1 MVISVTFN
9 FLIYCFILAN
19 TVTLAMYRYDESERQ
34 TEILYF
40 LNLIFVWVFFAEMVA
55 KLIGLGVK
63 NYVRD
68 KFNIFDAII
77 VVLSLVDFA
86 LSMLVQ
92 MDESSGSGIMSAFRA
107 LRLLRVVKLA
117 RHWKAF

>member
-1 MVISVTFN
+1 
-9 FLIYCFILAN
+9 
-19 TVTLAMYRYDESERQ
+19 
-34 TEILYF
+34 
-40 LNLIFVWVFFAEMVA
+40 MVA

-68 KFNIFDAII
+68 RFNIFDAII

-92 MDESSGSGIMSAFRA
+92 MDDSSGSGIMSAFRA

>member
-68 KFNIFDAII
+68 RFNIFDAII

-92 MDESSGSGIMSAFRA
+92 MDDSSGSGIMSAFRA